1 MAATQRTT
9 PADSPAPLRAR
20 LSGVRPPAPPP
31 PPPAAPE
38 PPPPPAP
45 PPASAPPRPSIAPEL
60 KPAAGRMDLDATPLT
75 RAALPPGAKLVFGRL
90 VRQVARN
97 GRPLVGLEVPCQCRF
112 RRHRYP
118 WRGDWPVSREVAS
131 VQLSV
136 CPGRKGQAV
145 WLALDPATLDEQ
157 EATMRQA
164 RAAFTAWQQAR
175 AERKAAA
182 GTAPPPTEATPGP
195 KP

>member
-1 MAATQRTT
+1 MAATQHQT
-9 PADSPAPLRAR
+9 PANSSAPLRAR
-20 LSGVRPPAPPP
+20 LRVVQPPAPPDPP

-38 PPPPPAP
+38 PPPPPA
-45 PPASAPPRPSIAPEL
+45 SAPPRPPTTPEL
-60 KPAAGRMDLDATPLT
+60 QPAAGRMDLGAIPLT
-75 RAALPPGAKLVFGRL
+75 RAALPPGVKLLVGRL

-97 GRPLVGLEVPCQCRF
+97 GRPLVGLEVPCRCRF

-118 WRGDWPVSREVAS
+118 WRGDWPVSREVVS
-131 VQLSV
+131 FQLSV
-136 CPGRKGQAV
+136 CPRRKGQAV
-145 WLALDPATLDEQ
+145 WLALNPATLNEQ

-164 RAAFTAWQQAR
+164 RAAFTAWQQSR
-175 AERKAAA
+175 AERQAAA